1 MRLRLHSEVAGI
13 GGRSIG
19 GRRKLMDDGMIID
32 GWMDG
37 WPIDDWWMDD
47 GWMHFY
53 TIVGIKVWSRCDC
66 TSADW
71 RNTRRPLNIFQTY
84 IFYLMIKEWLNSYAY
99 AKTRRR
105 CVLVEVCRSS
115 GRKPLLLCIG
125 FKTCCGAP
133 EISQALLRGRLLPL
147 TSAVPPRKWICCRGM
162 FALCAHRGS
171 SSRANNN

>member
-1 MRLRLHSEVAGI
+1 
-13 GGRSIG
+13 
-19 GRRKLMDDGMIID
+19 MIID

-47 GWMHFY
+47 GWMHLY

-66 TSADW
+66 TSANW
-71 RNTRRPLNIFQTY
+71 RNTRRPLNILQTY

-125 FKTCCGAP
+125 LKTCCGAP

-171 SSRANNN
+171 SSCANIN